1 MDNLRYCPTGGYPY
15 TASGYSLT
23 LNMNLSYPDNHSRHQ
38 PINQDTHLGYLQN
51 DYKNTYSGYQPNS
64 YLSTHSKYQPKIDQ
78 NTHPRY
84 EPNNNHNTSSEFRTH
99 SYQSNQPSS
108 FRNNLQGKQPRIQPD
123 TPEME
128 AETQELQHRMA
139 NQRQRRFEFK
149 AEIMQEI
156 HERRQEN
163 MAIAKELNQFEDF
176 VGHPD
181 HLEEVHRLRLM
192 RLRLVK
198 IRSDRNDERLAL
210 RSETR
215 PNKANRSLQENSF
228 QKTMGKV
235 SEVKQTGSGAHSSNT
250 SPVSFGVT
258 NEDVYKR
265 VGKLEAEIK
274 TFLEEL
280 PKDLS
285 PRAAT
290 TNPSRYLDTRD
301 HHSTHH
307 REKARENCTVS
318 YQARRKQRPVL
329 AQYTDNEEQSVFT
342 QRRKYLPNSNKDEQV
357 LNQYVP
363 VPKPNKTFLR
373 ENEVDLVEYFPKG
386 IYKDYQIQEIGPDSK
401 VSFCLKTDTDVGTT
415 ECSQDKSSCELSDY
429 MNVSLDTNTNTNSA
443 RNQDLGDCML
453 VLARPK
459 CSSSGT
465 ILHFEID
472 EDASEITS
480 VTRLQNYGNV
490 PRYNPAPNGD
500 IPVKIVPSSQKQ
512 RSNNSQSRSYTANNI
527 QKDTCTV
534 LASSSHD
541 QSPQKQKKMD
551 CITFS
556 DEPSGQRKTVQKQDG
571 HASDSDV
578 AVAKKSLESLKLKG
592 KTSQHS
598 QQERACGSP
607 SMAVKE
613 EIKGDN
619 HLYIPF
625 HLVSSLLG
633 SEGIANLGLPQ
644 HVDLGNNN
652 LYIPFKLVSSDQIRL
667 EGLPHMSDQV
677 RLGSGAS
684 EGQEDKI
691 TYLDYNEEAQE
702 LQFRHGSP
710 WNDAGSQYSELH
722 VTHTRQGEGL
732 TLDLSGITS
741 TSEIIDRIYEGT
753 VACFFPDRSSGEYR
767 FTTLYRRPD
776 QLDTGTGTGK
786 DPAKDWL
793 DLELTDT
800 REDLLRDHH
809 IDVPFKLV
817 STDQPRPNCVPRL
830 DLLGIASKSDID
842 VARINENTLAQF
854 VCDGEEHVGNY
865 AETESITTYSTASWE
880 QEFKPKTTVHINQP
894 AQRSDG
900 NRKRVTE
907 PIEDVDT
914 GICASGLDFTS
925 AYTSGGKAKVQTR
938 NRDQSRRSIMTNNN
952 PAPVCGGNDKIGK
965 RELVREGKT
974 SHARQTERDAVPQL
988 AMTGSASDEEVARI
1002 NRGCSPTVSLFA
1014 ERETWENNDVHTE
1027 NSVQGTQLQYPK
1039 LPQTRPS
1046 TLTSND
1052 LKTDDI
1058 VQPKAVMV
1066 DYGIGRDSST
1076 VKSACGSFS
1085 GDSENHADSSL
1096 IQKASGPGK
1105 VKQRSK
1111 VAMVT
1116 QHQESNDVSKFTCDQ
1131 SNGESEFEVQ
1141 DFDENV
1147 SCSSSDTS
1155 VVALKNNIDPSS
1167 EVTLDSS
1174 KEKGNRKSPGKRLK
1188 KSKNSVVDS
1197 ENGSRKKAD
1206 SPETQTNSKAKKAGM
1221 SDSESDDISCLDLGA
1236 ESQIHC
1242 RTQGLV
1248 DGGCSSDDSVKSKD
1262 SRKTPTGKLSAKKLK
1277 NEKTS
1282 MFLASAGSKSDLS
1295 GDNSSKCGTKVQAFV
1310 FDGSSSDDLVPQNVQ
1325 RKSVTGKKADS
1336 PAPKTNSIAKKVVVS
1351 DSESDDISC
1360 LDLDEESQE
1369 HCRTQGLVDGG
1380 SSKGGPVNKKDPRKS
1395 ATGKPSVN
1403 KTKDEKATMFVAP
1416 GGSKSDLS
1424 GDNSSRCG
1432 TKVQAF
1438 VYDGSSSDDPVP
1450 QNVLR
1455 KSVNGKKG
1463 DSPAT
1468 KTNSKGKH
1476 VGVSD
1481 PESDDISCLNS
1492 DGDSQKHHGVKGLVD
1507 GGSSSAA
1514 NKKDPRKSSSGKLSA
1529 KILKSEK
1536 TNMMFVASA
1545 SSKSDLSG
1553 DNSSK
1558 CGTKVQA
1565 FVYDGSS
1572 SDDPVPQNVLRK
1584 SGPGKK
1590 PEPKTNSKAKTAE
1603 VSDPES
1609 DDISCLDLDGGSQK
1623 HCRTQGLVVGGSSS
1637 DNSVNKEDHRKSS
1650 QRKLSAKESKSKKT
1664 NMMLVASVTSKSDL
1678 SSDNSSRCGTKVQAF
1693 VYDGSSSDDP
1703 VPQNVQ
1709 RKPVTAKKEDTAESK
1724 TNSKVKKVGVTD
1736 SESDDISCLELGG
1749 ESQEHCRKQ
1758 GSVSDGTSSD
1768 DLVKKK
1774 DPKKSE
1780 QGKLSTKKSKNEK
1793 TNKMFVASASS
1804 KSDLSGDNS
1813 SKCGTKVQAFVYDG
1827 SSSDDPVPQNVQRKS
1842 MTGKKADFPAK
1853 KTNGNVKKVGMSDS
1867 ESDDISCLDL
1877 GGESQEHFRKQG
1889 SFGDGTS
1896 SDDLVKKTDPKKSE
1910 PGKLSTKK
1918 SKSEKTNMMFV
1929 GSASSKSDLSGDNS
1943 SKYGTKVQ
1951 AFVYDGSSS
1960 DDPVP
1965 QIVLRKSGPRK
1976 TADSAESKTDSKAMK
1991 AGVSESESDD
2001 ISCIDLGG
2009 ESQEDCKTQG
2019 MLDNGPSCGDTVS
2032 LKSMTNFDG
2041 KVAAQSKLLKHKGE
2055 VISDQDSDL
2064 SCIHMEGDVST
2075 VGYGHGTGASKTVSS
2090 GKQRTSSAV
2099 AGDSTHPCEDLQLDQ
2114 SHRTRTDRKQNT
2126 TSKSEDVL
2134 QLPTNVSD
2142 NITKSVSGNVAK
2154 TQEAEK
2160 KKGKSFIGSIKS
2172 TLKKG
2177 TVRRKEKNSLQTP
2190 TPMASNSRKKSKT
2203 GKNKAG
2209 KKKSDD
2215 SSDHLGD
2222 PTAKKGSRLPV
2233 VGSVQKSKITYSNM
2247 IGSNFGMPS
2256 SSRHEE
2262 GGTETTDT
2270 TRDAGILPV
2279 ASTSPK
2285 DAKGERSQDTKTI
2298 MHRPMT
2304 APTYRSS
2311 KDIQSDTC
2319 TVSDLSCL
2327 DLEETAVNPVTKAT
2341 PTKQTKGDTINPS
2354 FSSNGKNVDNSIP
2367 PKSAESK
2374 RSAQAGVPMIGR
2386 INRITPG
2393 IRSDPDSDLSCL
2405 ELEKTEVKSAQK
2417 AVEAK
2422 PTPRKQDH
2430 RVTTNLSCDSTG
2442 KGVDVAIPPT
2452 SVECK
2457 RSPPAGTIMHTPMKG
2472 AAGQFSPGVVSDPD
2486 SDLSCIDLG
2495 ESDSIHVGMKTRNP
2509 KPAVKISA
2517 SSASNTR
2524 NAMASGGINIDNVST
2539 PIGMSD
2545 SDRVSQTEERVIHET
2560 RTKADLGSPQRTVC
2574 NPNADNMGRIATTA
2588 ETTNTANTPQEKQ
2601 EEKHTTRNPR
2611 FDMFTAS
2618 SFLPGGGHS
2627 SSPAGAA
2634 APTPNKA
2641 PTTRSS
2647 TGNHSN
2653 PDSSEDATTPKGKKG
2668 RGKLKN
2674 AATKFLSNIATK
2686 LKKPKAKAAPQN
2698 VPRPTSADR
2707 RRVPAADNVLHT
2719 PMAAPTAPSEDTYSD
2734 LSCIDLNESN
2744 NNSNNFTKDCLSK
2757 ELKEFI
2763 FGSKQLEPV
2772 QWESSLAQPGTR
2784 TEIRN
2789 DRLLDVSSKHL
2800 NCPNGVSRSNV
2811 SRLAL
2816 KTDTDV
2822 TLSHEKIL
2830 PYVLTDWKV
2839 CGNQQLDQGYRAQQR
2854 RQPQRRFGV
2863 V

>member
-1703 VPQNVQ
+1703 VPQ
-1709 RKPVTAKKEDTAESK
+1709 
-1724 TNSKVKKVGVTD
+1724 
-1736 SESDDISCLELGG
+1736 
-1749 ESQEHCRKQ
+1749 
-1758 GSVSDGTSSD
+1758 
-1768 DLVKKK
+1768 
-1774 DPKKSE
+1774 
-1780 QGKLSTKKSKNEK
+1780 
-1793 TNKMFVASASS
+1793 
-1804 KSDLSGDNS
+1804 
-1813 SKCGTKVQAFVYDG
+1813 
-1827 SSSDDPVPQNVQRKS
+1827 
-1842 MTGKKADFPAK
+1842 
-1853 KTNGNVKKVGMSDS
+1853 
-1867 ESDDISCLDL
+1867 
-1877 GGESQEHFRKQG
+1877 
-1889 SFGDGTS
+1889 
-1896 SDDLVKKTDPKKSE
+1896 
-1910 PGKLSTKK
+1910 
-1918 SKSEKTNMMFV
+1918 
-1929 GSASSKSDLSGDNS
+1929 
-1943 SKYGTKVQ
+1943 
-1951 AFVYDGSSS
+1951 
-1960 DDPVP
+1960 
-1965 QIVLRKSGPRK
+1965 IVLRKSGPRK